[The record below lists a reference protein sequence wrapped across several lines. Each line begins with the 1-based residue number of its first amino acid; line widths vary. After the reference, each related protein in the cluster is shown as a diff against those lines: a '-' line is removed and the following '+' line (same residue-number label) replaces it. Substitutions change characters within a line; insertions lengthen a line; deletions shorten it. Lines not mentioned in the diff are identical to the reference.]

1 MQLMQMIASS
11 IQFLLAVFLIPV
23 SATIISVTFDGVLY
37 RTHDG
42 VAKNWVARS
51 NFTDN
56 TFIDGWG
63 YLEVETNPEFP
74 DAVQAYAAGFA
85 EGAASNDMIY
95 KAYRNTLEGLCEWK
109 SQEFCDRLQEY
120 LKKNM
125 QWMKAMVQ
133 LKNKSCP
140 VWHNVELI
148 LAQMN
153 GVSDGYNRTAN
164 IPIESDSILL
174 LNLMGDL
181 EDLESALD
189 PKIHNMSIEEWVSS
203 GHITGDGH
211 CSALIKV
218 LHGNTDLYVS
228 HVTWNTY
235 QSMLRIQKKY
245 IFPFRRTGSSTPK
258 DINPGHTVAFSS
270 YPGMLFSGDDFYIL
284 SSGLVTLETT
294 IGNGNPA
301 LWKNVTA
308 TGELQ
313 EWIRTIVANR
323 IGEDGKSWTNFFS
336 MHNSG
341 TYNNQWM
348 VVDYKLFEPKKY
360 IKRNTLWVL
369 EQLPG
374 HIVSA
379 DQSHILSKQ
388 SYWPS
393 YNVPFYPSIFNLS
406 GAPAMVQRYG
416 DWFTY
421 DKTPRAL
428 IFKRDHTTVKNLHTM
443 IRLMRYNDFKNDP
456 LSHCNCIP
464 PFSAENA
471 ISARNDLNPKNGTYP
486 FSALGHRSHGGT
498 DMKMTNAK
506 MAQKLHFL
514 AVNGPTYDQ
523 QPVFRW
529 SEQDFAKDTPHYGH
543 PDTWNFPV
551 IGHRWLW

>member
-1 MQLMQMIASS
+1 
-11 IQFLLAVFLIPV
+11 
-23 SATIISVTFDGVLY
+23 
-37 RTHDG
+37 
-42 VAKNWVARS
+42 
-51 NFTDN
+51 
-56 TFIDGWG
+56 
-63 YLEVETNPEFP
+63 
-74 DAVQAYAAGFA
+74 
-85 EGAASNDMIY
+85 
-95 KAYRNTLEGLCEWK
+95 
-109 SQEFCDRLQEY
+109 
-120 LKKNM
+120 M

-228 HVTWNTY
+228 HVTWNTKTITVTLSCMFY
-235 QSMLRIQKKY
+235 PFWQGDHEAVEEKFNNLTIKKDTRSQHQAY
-245 IFPFRRTGSSTPK
+245 
-258 DINPGHTVAFSS
+258 
-270 YPGMLFSGDDFYIL
+270 GDDFYIL

-308 TGELQ
+308 TGE
-313 EWIRTIVANR
+313 
-323 IGEDGKSWTNFFS
+323 
-336 MHNSG
+336 
-341 TYNNQWM
+341 WM